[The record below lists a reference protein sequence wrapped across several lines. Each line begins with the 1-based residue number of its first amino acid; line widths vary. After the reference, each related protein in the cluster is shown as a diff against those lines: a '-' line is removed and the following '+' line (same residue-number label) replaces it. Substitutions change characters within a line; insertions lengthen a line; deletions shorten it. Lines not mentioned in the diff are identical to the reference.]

1 MLTSTPFPRTSRHH
15 QHAKRGGGMRRVDSL
30 ELHRARLPESARRGS
45 RRKSQ
50 LGAPEKANAPGGTFS
65 GGLLSLLGLGSS
77 PAAVLR
83 S

>member
-1 MLTSTPFPRTSRHH
+1 
-15 QHAKRGGGMRRVDSL
+15 MRRVDSL